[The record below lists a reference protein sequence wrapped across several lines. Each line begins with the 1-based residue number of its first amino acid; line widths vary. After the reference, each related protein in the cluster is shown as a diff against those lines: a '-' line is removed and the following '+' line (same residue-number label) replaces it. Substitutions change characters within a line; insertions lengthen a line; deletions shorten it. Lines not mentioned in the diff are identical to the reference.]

1 MVNRILAAAAAV
13 ALAGTTRAEEPAQ
26 PLQAQPA
33 SLQQELHDRGAQPF
47 DASAIQGKIDTL
59 AEQTSA
65 TQKDVAGLKKLKISG
80 YVQARET
87 YAESPTPIYTGTAPK
102 DTGFTIRRGRFKAV
116 YDADGSQFALQLDA
130 TPKGV
135 ALKEAFARL
144 KLPVKGVGIDA
155 GLQLLPFGYDVGVR
169 SSADLD
175 LLERADFARTF
186 LKGEYDLGVSLVAAR
201 GPFNAKVG
209 VFNGNGV
216 DAKTGGLD
224 NDQHKDVIG
233 RVGFD
238 AGVVTGGVSGWYGQT
253 INYKSS
259 EADRTFDRARVG
271 ADVQVYLD
279 LLPFGG
285 TAVKG
290 EYLWGKTQLGED
302 NGGAGVALGKI
313 GWGWDA
319 IVTQNVGRWNQ
330 LALRYQQFNPDVK
343 IDRDANPTKVFVQDE
358 IATAVHTLIGGNM
371 KLSLAYYHPMY
382 REKGAQAKSSP
393 DKDSVMAQLQAKF

>member
-1 MVNRILAAAAAV
+1 MVNRIIAAV
-13 ALAGTTRAEEPAQ
+13 AGAALAGATLAEEPAQ

-33 SLQQELHDRGAQPF
+33 SLQQQQQDRGTEPF
-47 DASAIQGKIDTL
+47 DSSAIQGKTDSLSQQYGETR
-59 AEQTSA
+59 
-65 TQKDVAGLKKLKISG
+65 KDVAGLKKLKVSG

-87 YAESPTPIYTGTAPK
+87 YNDSPMPIYTGTAPK

-116 YDADGSQFALQLDA
+116 YDAEWSQFALQLDA
-130 TPKGV
+130 TPNGV
-135 ALKEAFARL
+135 GLKEAFARL
-144 KLPVKGVGIDA
+144 KLPVSGVAIDA

-175 LLERADFARTF
+175 LLERADFAKTF
-186 LKGEYDLGVSLVAAR
+186 LKGEYDLGVSLVGVR
-201 GPFNAKVG
+201 GPFNVKVG

-216 DAKTGGLD
+216 DAKTGGYD

-233 RVGFD
+233 RLGFD
-238 AGVVTGGVSGWYGQT
+238 GGFVTGGVSGWYGQT
-253 INYKSS
+253 VNYKSS
-259 EADRTFDRARVG
+259 AADRRYDRARVG
-271 ADVQVYLD
+271 ADMQVYLD
-279 LLPFGG
+279 LLPVGG

-319 IVTQNVGRWNQ
+319 IVTQNVGKWNQ
-330 LALRYQQFNPDVK
+330 IAVRYQQFNPDVK

-358 IATAVHTLIGGNM
+358 IAAAVHTLVSSNM
-371 KLSLAYYHPMY
+371 KLSLAFYHPMY
-382 REKGAQAKSSP
+382 REKGAQASSSP
-393 DKDSVMAQLQAKF
+393 EKDSVMAQLQAKF